1 METVSQLKG
10 RGQEIIQGS
19 QKQGKYHIGFGTET
33 PQSFR
38 DFFFSPR
45 FFSSISA
52 VLLPHPPPYFLFPLF
67 AFLLLKHL
75 YKILTFTTRGD
86 FQLETANCR
95 FFFSFPLFA
104 FLLSQRQQLTLTS
117 CFTAWATSS
126 CFISYCQISTNY
138 LNSHAYHHCS
148 VQL

>member
-95 FFFSFPLFA
+95 FFFFFSPVCIPSKPEAAINPYKLFYSMGHI
-104 FLLSQRQQLTLTS
+104 FLFYIILSD
-117 CFTAWATSS
+117 
-126 CFISYCQISTNY
+126 
-138 LNSHAYHHCS
+138 LNKLS
-148 VQL
+148 

>member
-45 FFSSISA
+45 SFFLHFCSPS
-52 VLLPHPPPYFLFPLF
+52 PPPPTLFPFPSICISVTQALIQNSDIYHPRR
-67 AFLLLKHL
+67 LLA
-75 YKILTFTTRGD
+75 R
-86 FQLETANCR
+86 NCKLQVF
-95 FFFSFPLFA
+95 FFFSPVCIPSKPEAAINPYKLFYSMGHI
-104 FLLSQRQQLTLTS
+104 FLFYIILSD
-117 CFTAWATSS
+117 
-126 CFISYCQISTNY
+126 
-138 LNSHAYHHCS
+138 LNKLS
-148 VQL
+148 

>member
-19 QKQGKYHIGFGTET
+19 QKQGRYHIRFGTET

-38 DFFFSPR
+38 DFFSPR
-45 FFSSISA
+45 SFFLHFCSPS
-52 VLLPHPPPYFLFPLF
+52 PPPPTLFPFPSICISVTQALIQNSDIYHPRR
-67 AFLLLKHL
+67 LLA
-75 YKILTFTTRGD
+75 R
-86 FQLETANCR
+86 NCKLQV

-126 CFISYCQISTNY
+126 CFISCCQISTNY